1 MKIQYIRSEFKIHV
15 VASKTTDTLHK
26 SLIDANFNIK
36 HFSTAKDI
44 LANLVKEPPH
54 IIISQADLPEMP
66 NLKFLISIKEMS
78 DDILMIVITSD
89 IATKEKFLQNG
100 AYDCIDK
107 EINKTCLINAL
118 DRAIEKLYLQ
128 FQNEQL
134 LEELTSLAH
143 FKSNN
148 NKDYAKLSNKTDE
161 KSEVTSTNQVIQDQN
176 KSKKTIDPINKFIT
190 KISAITSVNDV
201 IDCFIHSLFE
211 LINRPIIYLKYV
223 PSHTSLLVT
232 HVAGLDINKFKN
244 AGILFKEEPQS
255 YLKKI
260 KCPQNFQQLQEF
272 MLHVF
277 QVKSYFPL
285 PIIIDKNILGLIIIF
300 DNLADKPQYSD
311 VIDSYLHTFK
321 GFLEKTYFQER
332 MQSLIVSDLYT
343 GAYNKKYFM
352 KILDQEM
359 SRAFRIQHPLSL
371 LYIDIDDFDVYIKRN
386 GEQIGYILL
395 KMIAHICIKTSR
407 KTDWIARWHGG
418 EFAIILPHTDKER
431 AMIKAERLR
440 RTILNAKF
448 PYSNEQP
455 LGYISIS
462 AGISEYP
469 SICWDT
475 TSLIQVAD
483 NALYQVKKST
493 KNRICLG
500 VAPKGFQPDFK
511 VISSP
516 LIES

>member
-1 MKIQYIRSEFKIHV
+1 MKTKDIRSEFKIHV
-15 VASKTTDTLHK
+15 VAPKTTDTLHK
-26 SLIDANFNIK
+26 SLINASFNIQN
-36 HFSTAKDI
+36 FSTAKEI

-54 IIISQADLPEMP
+54 IIISQTDLPDMP
-66 NLKFLISIKEMS
+66 NLEFLMSIKKMS

-89 IATKEKFLQNG
+89 TATKEKFLQNG

-107 EINKTCLINAL
+107 EINETHLINVL

-134 LEELTSLAH
+134 LEELESQTH
-143 FKSNN
+143 FKR
-148 NKDYAKLSNKTDE
+148 KDNEDDTKTSTKSDE
-161 KSEVTSTNQVIQDQN
+161 KPEVTLTDQAVQDQN
-176 KSKKTIDPINKFIT
+176 KSKKTIDLINRFIT
-190 KISAITSVNDV
+190 KISAITNINDV
-201 IDCFIHSLFE
+201 VDCFVHSLFE
-211 LINRPIIYLKYV
+211 LTNRPAIYLKYV

-255 YLKKI
+255 YLEKI
-260 KCPQNFQQLQEF
+260 KHPQNFQQLQEF
-272 MLHVF
+272 MLHIF
-277 QVKSYFPL
+277 QVKSYFPI
-285 PIIIDKNILGLIIIF
+285 PVIVDKNILGLIIIF
-300 DNLADKPQYSD
+300 DNLLDKPQHSD

-321 GFLEKTYFQER
+321 SFLEKTYFQER

-371 LYIDIDDFDVYIKRN
+371 LYIDIDDFDIYTKRN
-386 GEQIGYILL
+386 GEQIGHILL

-407 KTDWIARWHGG
+407 KTDWIARWHRG
-418 EFAIILPHTDKER
+418 EFVIILPHTDKER

-440 RTILNAKF
+440 RTIFNAKF

-469 SICWDT
+469 SLCWDT

-493 KNRICLG
+493 KNRVCLG
-500 VAPKGFQPDFK
+500 IASKGFQPDFK

-516 LIES
+516 LTES